1 MFITVKAHKHVE
13 GDKRPGD
20 HLPEMLKGDV
30 EAALA
35 LVRSGYVKWEGPG
48 GEFGPFTKEA
58 LKLESEKK
66 ARLAQRLAKIQKSEP
81 VEPKDPEHLS
91 DALAAERARS
101 ADLAAK
107 LQAQAS
113 EHASLLARVAALESK
128 AEGSAPAPMAAPSA
142 SKGGR

>member
-1 MFITVKAHKHVE
+1 MFITVNAHKHVE
-13 GDKRPGD
+13 GEKRPGD
-20 HLPEMLKGDV
+20 HLPDMLKGDV

-48 GEFGPFTKEA
+48 GEFGPFTTAA
-58 LKLESEKK
+58 LKLEGEKK
-66 ARLAQRLAKIQKSEP
+66 KRLEARLAKIQKTEP
-81 VEPKDPEHLS
+81 VEPKDSEQLS
-91 DALAAERARS
+91 DALSAERARS

-107 LQAQAS
+107 LQAQAA

-128 AEGSAPAPMAAPSA
+128 AEGSAPAPMAVPSA